1 MLRACK
7 GYNIFIYGT
16 SKLEQGY
23 SCGSMLVDKFFL
35 VPHTNESD
43 YFNTIKRICVDEN
56 ISLVLSPEENDL
68 VIFKKNQF
76 KEALYQYIPDPQ
88 IFTLFRDK
96 YHATLAVESLGIKT
110 PKILTQ
116 SNDIKVYE
124 KLIRRKRVSCGSRG
138 ITVYNQKEFPIHEPL
153 LCDEYLT
160 QPYIEGDEYTV
171 DVFCDEQGSPII
183 IFPRICLA
191 KKDGTTVRC
200 IVRHNEKLIQACKK
214 VYKKFIIP
222 GISNIQFIIRNDEVY
237 FIELNPR
244 AAATVISTL
253 CASDTNWME
262 LFINH
267 FYMGKPIED
276 TAALQHKIFWETIIS
291 RYYQETVLYGDGY
304 EHNQGITYRI

>member
-7 GYNIFIYGT
+7 GYNIFICGT
-16 SKLEQGY
+16 SKLERGY

-35 VPHTNESD
+35 VPHSNESE
-43 YFNTIKRICVDEN
+43 YFNTIKRICAEEN

-76 KEALYQYIPDPQ
+76 KQALYQYIPDPQ
-88 IFTLFRDK
+88 IFSLFRDK

-110 PKILTQ
+110 PKMLTDL
-116 SNDIKVYE
+116 NDIKMYE
-124 KLIRRKRVSCGSRG
+124 KFIRRKRVSCSSRG
-138 ITVYNQKEFPIHEPL
+138 ITVYNQKDFPIQEPL

-171 DVFCDEQGSPII
+171 DVFCDKLGSPII
-183 IFPRICLA
+183 IFPRIRLA

-200 IVRHNEKLIQACKK
+200 IVRNNENLVQACRRI
-214 VYKKFIIP
+214 YKKFIIP
-222 GISNIQFIIRNDEVY
+222 GISNIQFIVENNEVY

-253 CASDTNWME
+253 CASSTNWME

-267 FYMGKPIED
+267 FYRGKPIED
-276 TAALQHKIFWETIIS
+276 PAALQHKIFWETIIS
-291 RYYQETVLYGDGY
+291 RYYQETVLFGD
-304 EHNQGITYRI
+304 EHEQNQ